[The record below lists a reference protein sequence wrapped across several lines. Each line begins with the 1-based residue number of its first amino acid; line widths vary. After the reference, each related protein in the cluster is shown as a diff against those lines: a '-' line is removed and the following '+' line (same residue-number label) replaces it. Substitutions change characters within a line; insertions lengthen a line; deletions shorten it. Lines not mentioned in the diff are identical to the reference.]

1 MCPDDNDLLRALP
14 LRRFFSALT
23 FAKAKGQV
31 ISIAAGKVHA
41 SVLVGSADGSV
52 MVTNPMRKVLNS
64 KEAQFQQTW
73 FKHEWVHK
81 PSSQDRAETI
91 LGVDEAGGE
100 TSDKEKLPRK
110 GISRITEGYK
120 VENLR
125 LLKSGKEKLKLKD
138 ANPYSTIHE
147 EESGV
152 TQVAW
157 NPNLH
162 CGGWAAAGMGCGLVR
177 VENLAI

>member
-1 MCPDDNDLLRALP
+1 MSPDDNDLIRALP
-14 LRRFFSALT
+14 LRRFFSVLT
-23 FAKAKGQV
+23 FAKAEGQV

-52 MVTNPMRKVLNS
+52 MVTNPMRKVLNT

-81 PSSQDRAETI
+81 RSGQDREEIGIGFEET
-91 LGVDEAGGE
+91 GGE
-100 TSDKEKLPRK
+100 SFDSGTLPRE

-120 VENLR
+120 VESLQV
-125 LLKSGKEKLKLKD
+125 LKSGKGKLKLKD
-138 ANPYSTIHE
+138 ASPYSTIHE
-147 EESGV
+147 EESGI

>member
-1 MCPDDNDLLRALP
+1 M
-14 LRRFFSALT
+14 LT
-23 FAKAKGQV
+23 FAKAEGQV
-31 ISIAAGKVHA
+31 VSIAAGKVHA

-52 MVTNPMRKVLNS
+52 MVTNPMRKVLNT

-73 FKHEWVHK
+73 FKHEWVHR
-81 PSSQDRAETI
+81 PSGQD
-91 LGVDEAGGE
+91 GGE
-100 TSDKEKLPRK
+100 IGSGAEGKDGDSSHGGNLPRE

-120 VENLR
+120 VESLQV
-125 LLKSGKEKLKLKD
+125 LKSEKGKLKLKD
-138 ANPYSTIHE
+138 ASPYSTIHE